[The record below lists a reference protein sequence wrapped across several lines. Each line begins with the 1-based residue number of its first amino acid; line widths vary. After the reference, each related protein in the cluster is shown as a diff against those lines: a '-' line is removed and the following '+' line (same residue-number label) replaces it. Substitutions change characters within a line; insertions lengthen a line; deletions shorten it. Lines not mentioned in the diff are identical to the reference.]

1 MDQKFNTAKIN
12 RFLYIN
18 FGLNPKINKPVY
30 QIVYWM
36 DCRAQIKRE
45 LYVLIGLLVL
55 FVIFVALIIQRIQ
68 PAFG

>member
-1 MDQKFNTAKIN
+1 MKMKNFRLSNFSKGKF
-12 RFLYIN
+12 
-18 FGLNPKINKPVY
+18 NKPVY

-55 FVIFVALIIQRIQ
+55 FVIFVAIIIQRIQ